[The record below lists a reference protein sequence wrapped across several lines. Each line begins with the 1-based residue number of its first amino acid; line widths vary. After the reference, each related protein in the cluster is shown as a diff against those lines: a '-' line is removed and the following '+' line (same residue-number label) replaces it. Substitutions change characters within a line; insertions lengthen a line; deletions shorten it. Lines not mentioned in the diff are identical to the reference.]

1 MVKLISLNV
10 WGGFAGRE
18 KLLDFFTSHNDV
30 DIFCLQEVW
39 NGGHEMIG
47 RTAGGRSLSGIAHWL
62 LTDIGATLPDHV
74 AYFRPQF
81 KEYYGLTM
89 FIKKNIPIREEGELF
104 VYKNRGYFS
113 EVDIGDHSRNVQY
126 MSIDSGDGVRA
137 IAHVHGLWNGQGKGD
152 STDRLLQ
159 SDNIVRFLRGVGSPY
174 IFCGDLNLL
183 PDTESLKK
191 IEAAGGR
198 NLIKEFGITST
209 RSSLYTKPVR
219 FADYIFVSAG
229 IEVKDFKVLPDE
241 VSDHLALYLEFS

>member
-1 MVKLISLNV
+1 MKLISLNV

-18 KLLDFFTSHNDV
+18 KLLDFFKSHSDV

-47 RTAGGRSLSGIAHWL
+47 RTAGGRPLSGIAHWL
-62 LTDIGATLPDHV
+62 LTDIGAVLKDHV

-81 KEYYGLTM
+81 KDYYGLTM
-89 FIKKNIPIREEGELF
+89 LIKKDILLSEEGELF
-104 VYKNRGYFS
+104 VYKQRGYFS
-113 EVDIGDHSRNVQY
+113 EEDIGDHARNIQY
-126 MSIDSGDGVRA
+126 VSFASIAGARTV
-137 IAHVHGLWNGQGKGD
+137 AHVHGLWNGQGKGD
-152 STDRLLQ
+152 SPDRLLQ
-159 SDNIVRFLRGVGSPY
+159 SDNIVRFLKSVGNPY

-183 PDTESLKK
+183 PETESLKK
-191 IEAAGGR
+191 LEAAGMR

-219 FADYIFVSAG
+219 FADYMFVSDG